1 METSEIGFWLM
12 IAFWGSAIGSIA
24 FGISWAKRKGR
35 SPVNDELILS
45 SLKKRL
51 EKGEITQ
58 ARYDSEVKRLNL
70 SGK

>member
-24 FGISWAKRKGR
+24 FGISWARRKGH
-35 SPVNDELILS
+35 SPVSDEQILT

-51 EKGEITQ
+51 ERGEITQ
-58 ARYDSEVKRLNL
+58 ERYDSEVKKLKL
-70 SGK
+70 TSK

>member
-35 SPVNDELILS
+35 SPVNDELILT

-51 EKGEITQ
+51 EKGEMTQ
-58 ARYDSEVKRLNL
+58 ERYDSEVRKLNR
-70 SGK
+70 SNK

>member
-35 SPVNDELILS
+35 SPVSDDLILT

-51 EKGEITQ
+51 GKGEIDQ
-58 ARYDSEVKRLNL
+58 ERYDSEVKRLNL
-70 SGK
+70 TSK